1 MTTWTD
7 NSDSGTPEVLGV
19 REWAPSGGGWGA
31 PPGPIY
37 RWRWWALA
45 FVVLATVMDVLDSLV
60 TNIAG
65 PPIRANLHASTDLV
79 QWLGAGYTLAL
90 ASGLII
96 GGRIGDIFGRRWV
109 FVAGVTGFTVA
120 SALCGAAQDPVA
132 LVVFRVLQGLFGA
145 AMLPQGMGMIK
156 EAFPPKEMPAAFG
169 VMGPTIGIATIAG
182 PILAG
187 FLISANLWGTG
198 WRMIFYINVPLG
210 LIALVGAAVFMPR
223 KQLSNASQLDVVGT
237 LIIAVSALLLVF
249 PIVQGRE
256 DGWPWWA
263 FLMMAAGIAGFAV
276 LAQWERKVQARGRE
290 PLVIPSLFTKRS
302 FSGGMAAGLLLYTS
316 VTGFSFVISVFL
328 QIGLGYSSWHA
339 GLTMAA
345 QAVGSLIGF
354 WLARS
359 GLTAKLGRKLIHIG
373 IGVMM
378 LGVAV
383 LGIVLAVVGTNFS
396 ALVLTP
402 GLLLLGAGMALSMS
416 PFYTIVV
423 AGVDPSEAGSAG
435 GLITA
440 VQQLGSAVG
449 VAVMGTVWFAIA
461 GSLVSSGGRT
471 NGAQHGFIIDT
482 AWTMPVLA
490 ACLVLAALC
499 AWLLPPRA
507 ANSWG

>member
-7 NSDSGTPEVLGV
+7 NPDSGAPEILGV
-19 REWAPSGGGWGA
+19 REWAPTNGGWGA

-45 FVVLATVMDVLDSLV
+45 FVVLATVMDILDSLV

-65 PPIRANLHASTDLV
+65 PPIRANLHASTDVV

-109 FVAGVTGFTVA
+109 FIVGVAGFTVA
-120 SALCGAAQDPVA
+120 SALCGLAQDPGS
-132 LVVFRVLQGLFGA
+132 LVLFRVLQGLFGA

-169 VMGPTIGIATIAG
+169 VLGPTIGIATIAG

-210 LIALVGAAVFMPR
+210 LAAIVGAAAFMPR
-223 KQLSNASQLDVVGT
+223 KQLSSASKLDVVGA
-237 LIIAVSALLLVF
+237 LLVAVSALLLVF
-249 PIVQGRE
+249 PIVQGRV
-256 DGWPWWA
+256 DGWPGWT
-263 FLMMAAGIAGFAV
+263 FIVMAAGLLGFLV
-276 LAQWERKVQARGRE
+276 LAWWERRVQSRGGE
-290 PLVIPSLFTKRS
+290 PLVLPSLFTKRS
-302 FSGGMAAGLLLYTS
+302 FSGGMAAGLLLYIS

-328 QIGLGYSSWHA
+328 QIGLGYSALHA
-339 GLTMAA
+339 GLTMVA

-354 WLARS
+354 LLARA
-359 GLTAKLGRKLIHIG
+359 GLATKLGRKLIHIG
-373 IGVMM
+373 IAIMLVGVVII
-378 LGVAV
+378 GV
-383 LGIVLAVVGTNFS
+383 VLATVGSHFS
-396 ALVLTP
+396 GFVLAPGLVL
-402 GLLLLGAGMALSMS
+402 LGMGMALAMS
-416 PFYTIVV
+416 PFYTIVI
-423 AGVDPSEAGSAG
+423 AGVDPSESGSAG
-435 GLITA
+435 GMITA

-449 VAVMGTVWFAIA
+449 VAVMGTVWFAIV
-461 GSLVSSGGRT
+461 GNHVSTGGQA
-471 NGAQHGFIIDT
+471 NAQHGFIVDT

-490 ACLVLAALC
+490 ACLLVAALC
-499 AWLLPPRA
+499 AFLLPPKA